1 MRPHRHR
8 RATLLSLLLPAAL
21 CAGAVDAGAAPAAAP
36 QVRLLAAGLE
46 SPREHPR
53 VLARVRSGASTRVT
67 LRLLGA
73 DGRTLARTRELP
85 LRAGRARTV
94 ALALRGEGA
103 RRLGVCRVALLRLL
117 ARTRGGRTGR
127 TSARTRLDPLRCGPL
142 RWPPPEL
149 DEPTTIRLGTGFS
162 DLRLEPG
169 RDYVL
174 RLPRGRKLGGAFIEG
189 GRNVV
194 VIGGWISLPRD
205 TTSDRQRR
213 ALYFKGQTGTVHVE
227 GVLIDGSAGGQGD
240 GIAINAPRAAV
251 QIENTRIVGLHGSEA
266 STHADV
272 VQPWGGVHA
281 LRIDRLT
288 GSSAFQGLQLPV
300 ALGPIGSALVRYA
313 DLRALPAAPG
323 RGGGHMLW
331 LTPPH
336 ACGDGYPVALEQV
349 WIAARPGRALANTVW
364 PGVADG
370 SACAG
375 EREPDGVGWPR
386 LPVRGVVRGGAP
398 PGGDFVPRWSVGAG
412 YRSPGYAAADT
423 AAAAP
428 QPPSALGALTRTLR
442 ALGPLVALVR
452 ASTASLSPA

>member
-8 RATLLSLLLPAAL
+8 RATLLSLLLAAAL
-21 CAGAVDAGAAPAAAP
+21 CAGAPDARAGTPAAPR
-36 QVRLLAAGLE
+36 VRLLAAGLE

-53 VLARVRSGASTRVT
+53 LLARVRSAMPARVT
-67 LRLLGA
+67 LRLLGG
-73 DGRTLARTRELP
+73 DGRALARTGALR

-94 ALALRGEGA
+94 TLRLSGEGA
-103 RRLGVCRVALLRLL
+103 RRLGVCRVARLRLV
-117 ARTRGGRTGR
+117 AHASGGKTGR

-142 RWPPPEL
+142 RWPPPTL

-162 DLRLEPG
+162 DLHLEPG

-174 RLPRGRKLGGAFIEG
+174 KLPRTRKLGGAFIEG

-205 TTSDRQRR
+205 TTSDQQRR

-227 GVLIDGSAGGQGD
+227 GVLIDGSGGGEGD
-240 GIAINAPRAAV
+240 GIAINAPQAAV

-266 STHADV
+266 TTHADV
-272 VQPWGGVHA
+272 VQPWGGVRA

-300 ALGPIGSALVRYA
+300 ALGPIGSALVRYV

-323 RGGGHMLW
+323 HGGGHMLW

-336 ACGDGYPVALEQV
+336 ACGAGYPVALDQV
-349 WIAARPGRALANTVW
+349 WVSARPGRALANTVW
-364 PGVADG
+364 PGVGDG
-370 SACAG
+370 SACAAA
-375 EREPDGVGWPR
+375 REPGGVGWPR
-386 LPVRGVVRGGAP
+386 LPVRGVVRAGAP
-398 PGGDFVPRWSVGAG
+398 RGGDFVPRWTVGVG
-412 YRSPGYAAADT
+412 YRSPGYGTPAN
-423 AAAAP
+423 AAAATAAP
-428 QPPSALGALTRTLR
+428 AALDGVAGALRGLVL
-442 ALGPLVALVR
+442 AL
-452 ASTASLSPA
+452 ASLWAPGA